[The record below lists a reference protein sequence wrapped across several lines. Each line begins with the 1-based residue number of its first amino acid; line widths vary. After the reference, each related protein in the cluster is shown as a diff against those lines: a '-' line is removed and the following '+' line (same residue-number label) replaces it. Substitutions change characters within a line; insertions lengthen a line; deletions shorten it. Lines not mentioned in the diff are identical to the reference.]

1 MYYDKLDF
9 EIRLVVFNEYLSDK
23 EEKQLIKNLDK
34 EGWSFEGRMYYEDK
48 HSIEYRFAKYYNEEM
63 ENYDI

>member
-9 EIRLVVFNEYLSDK
+9 EVRLVEFNEYLSDE

-34 EGWSFEGRMYYEDK
+34 EGWSFEGRMFSADML
-48 HSIEYRFAKYYNEEM
+48 SVEYRFAKYYNKE
-63 ENYDI
+63 D